1 MSEEAEKDAHPMGEI
16 SKISKNVTLAV
27 DTFRGKVHVEW
38 DPDGAVTPIGQL
50 VFFIEFLK
58 QGDLFERWVKEAPLD
73 YVSPNAPSKRDVL
86 GTLLL
91 SILSGHHRYAH
102 ITAIRGDGVNADLLG
117 MHKVISE
124 DAMRRALLKIDE
136 DRGELWLSNHL
147 RRCYLPLLT
156 EPWILDVDTTVKVL
170 YGKQEG
176 AVVGYN
182 PHKPGRP
189 SHSYHTLMIS
199 NLRMILDVEVLPGN
213 ETAASYTSPSLFGFL
228 DSIDKSLWPKL
239 LRGDTG
245 FGSDGVMTE
254 AEKREL
260 PYLFKLK
267 LTKRVKDLMLRIPSS
282 GWEFAGHGLDAQESM
297 IQLTGWKHKRRVVVV
312 RKKVSQEISAVST
325 EDGEQLELYFEEVKG
340 KVAAYEYS
348 VLVTSMTDP
357 VMAVSQHYRDRAD
370 SENAF
375 DETKNQWGWAGFT
388 TKDLKRCRL
397 MAKSIALV
405 YNWWSLFVR
414 LAQPDYRMEA
424 ITSRPLLLHAVAKQT
439 KHSGQTY
446 LTITSTHGDRKVLER
461 LLSRVVGFFEE
472 LRHCAEQLTS
482 EQRWLRILSKAMEK
496 FLKGRILKPPDY
508 FSAPA

>member
-1 MSEEAEKDAHPMGEI
+1 MGKRTEKDAHPMGELN
-16 SKISKNVTLAV
+16 KISKNVTLAV

-38 DPDGAVTPIGQL
+38 DPHGAVTPIGQL

-58 QGDLFERWVKEAPLD
+58 QGDLFDRWVKESPLD
-73 YVSPNAPSKRDVL
+73 YTSPNAPSKRDVL

-91 SILSGHHRYAH
+91 SILSGHNRYAH
-102 ITAIRGDGVNADLLG
+102 ITAIRGDDVNANLLG
-117 MHKVISE
+117 MSKVISE

-136 DRGELWLSNHL
+136 ARGVQWLNNHL
-147 RRCYLPLLT
+147 RRCYLPLLI

-213 ETAASYTSPSLFGFL
+213 ETASSYTAPGLFGFL

-239 LRGDTG
+239 LRGDIG
-245 FGSDGVMTE
+245 FGTDGVMTE
-254 AEKREL
+254 SEEREL

-267 LTKRVKDLMLRIPSS
+267 GTKRVQDLILRVPSS
-282 GWEFAGHGLDAQESM
+282 DWVYAGRGFEAQESM
-297 IQLTGWKHKRRVVVV
+297 IQLTTWKQKRRVVIV
-312 RKKVSQEISAVST
+312 RKKIAQEILAIST
-325 EDGEQLELYFEEVKG
+325 ENGEQLELYFEEVKG
-340 KVAAYEYS
+340 KVVKYEYA
-348 VLVTSMTDP
+348 VLVTSMPDP
-357 VMAVSQHYRDRAD
+357 VMAVAQHYRDRAD

-388 TKDLKRCRL
+388 THDLKRCRL

-439 KHSGQTY
+439 KHSGQTH
-446 LTITSTHGDRKVLER
+446 LTITSTHGDRKLLER

-472 LRHCAEQLTS
+472 LRRCAEQLTA
-482 EQRWLRILSKAMEK
+482 EQRWIRILSKAMEK
-496 FLKGRILKPPDY
+496 FLNSRTLKPPDLLPL
-508 FSAPA
+508 PA